1 MRLSSNQTRPS
12 TLAQLL
18 TIGPKSCDQGYYRA
32 AHALARIAR
41 QMSRQLWRPATESDG
56 VPIDVLTAFM
66 AQLNEWRDEHLQHV
80 GVPSNFEAEWD
91 FVSAV
96 TACMS
101 PFSFPSS
108 WSGFRG
114 GVC

>member
-1 MRLSSNQTRPS
+1 MTQFLVRLSQASWRNQRSHSYSPHYHH
-12 TLAQLL
+12 LE
-18 TIGPKSCDQGYYRA
+18 QGYYRA

-56 VPIDVLTAFM
+56 IPFDVLTNYM
-66 AQLNEWRDEHLQHV
+66 NLLNEWRDEHLQHV

-96 TACMS
+96 TACEDFYAS
-101 PFSFPSS
+101 ASII
-108 WSGFRG
+108 
-114 GVC
+114 VY